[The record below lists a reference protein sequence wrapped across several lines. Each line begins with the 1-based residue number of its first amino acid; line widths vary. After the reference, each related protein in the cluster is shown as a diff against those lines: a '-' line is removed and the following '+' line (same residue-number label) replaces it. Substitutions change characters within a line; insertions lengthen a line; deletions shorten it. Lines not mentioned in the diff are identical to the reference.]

1 MSEGVA
7 HGADVPALGR
17 SQPAYGEGRIRF
29 EAPPKAEESI
39 DRGAEIALA
48 SAIFVPVIAVYAAAA
63 YGVYRAVSTVI

>member
-29 EAPPKAEESI
+29 EEPPKAEESI
-39 DRGAEIALA
+39 GRAEEIALA
-48 SAIFVPVIAVYAAAA
+48 SAIFVPVIAAYAVAA
-63 YGVYRAVSTVI
+63 YGVYRAVSTVF